1 MCPAGNRFALR
12 TPTVVSQ
19 PDSWQLFAYVL
30 AGDCVYA
37 VGQCA
42 ALGPIGLLDTPPGE
56 GGHQAGTC
64 VRVRLLQ
71 PPIITILSAPPCFQ
85 QVFYLH
91 VLFTYRV
98 TLLGQHCA
106 LLGC

>member
-1 MCPAGNRFALR
+1 VVGNHFDEFGSSA
-12 TPTVVSQ
+12 TTSSTVVVVRTVS
-19 PDSWQLFAYVL
+19 LHTE
-30 AGDCVYA
+30 G
-37 VGQCA
+37 A
-42 ALGPIGLLDTPPGE
+42 ALDPIGLLDTPPGE
-56 GGHQAGTC
+56 GGHRAGTC
-64 VRVRLLQ
+64 VLVRLLQ
-71 PPIITILSAPPCFQ
+71 PPIIAILSAPPCFQ